1 MRNVMKLAP
10 MLLLCG
16 SLATTA
22 WANGTGCSGSNSG
35 ASASS
40 TSKASCPYMTESS
53 HAKAGMAGG
62 HCDGMSKASM
72 AQQCGVKANEA
83 MYSFAVPGAECDHCV
98 NTISKAAMAMTGVR
112 CAHVDLNTRTAY
124 IIADKKVDQKAI
136 AKVIQTAGFRNTY
149 KGTGPKVE
157 AEFAKAMG
165 APAAKSQVKTKDKA

>member
-22 WANGTGCSGSNSG
+22 WANGTGCSGASNS
-35 ASASS
+35 SASTSS
-40 TSKASCPYMTESS
+40 TPKASCPYVTESS
-53 HAKAGMAGG
+53 HAKAGMAGQ
-62 HCDGMSKASM
+62 CDGMSKASM
-72 AQQCGVKANEA
+72 AEQCGVKANEA

-98 NTISKAAMAMTGVR
+98 NAISKAAMAMKGVR

-136 AKVIQTAGFRNTY
+136 AKVIQTAGFKNTY

-165 APAAKSQVKTKDKA
+165 VPAAKAQAKTKDKA